1 MKGDFT
7 RSTFRRE
14 KHYSSVRMQ
23 QGRVQLDSDWNEQ
36 MDIAAH
42 RVETESRDVIGH
54 CGGPL
59 DGAGFALSNGA
70 DPTLSAGRYYVDGIL
85 CENEGPTPL
94 GSQPDLPGV
103 GLPAAAGSYLAYLDV
118 WQRHITALEDGDIR
132 EVALG
137 GPDTATRSRTVWQV
151 RLLGP
156 LGGALNCAS
165 EPAEWQALIAAKT
178 ARLAA
183 RAQPAEDTENDC
195 IVPPGAGFRRLE
207 NQLYRVEVHQGSRNP
222 DGTPATPTFK
232 WSRDNGSIVTQWLDK
247 QSDDLIVS
255 SIGRDQV
262 LRFSAN
268 QWVELTDDT
277 RDLLGRPGTLVR
289 LLNAEGSALTIDPAT
304 ATGSVE
310 RADFGN
316 NPKIRRWDH
325 VGTPAQPLTGGAVP
339 IGEGTGESGWIALEE
354 GVEVQFQ
361 PGGSYVTGD
370 HWLIP
375 ARTATAD
382 VDWPFTEPQPPAGI
396 DHHFCKLATATLA
409 DGGDWAF
416 QDCRNLFPPLT
427 GLVTLHYVGG
437 DGQEGTANVAL
448 AHPLQ
453 VRVANG
459 ATPVVGAQVRFTVTA
474 GGGAVSAAVVTTT
487 GPHGLAAVSWTLGGS
502 GPQRV
507 EAALLDA
514 AGQPA
519 PGQLVRFQADFEEAG
534 GGCCISVGPGGQF
547 PRLDEALKALLGE
560 GRRDICL
567 CLMPGDQE
575 CGPIDIAVERGEP
588 PLHIHIHGAGQA
600 SRIMLT
606 ERWRLQGVTS
616 FVLEDALLQIPFL
629 AEGNEGMIAFL
640 RCSEVIFAGCHIY
653 GWVQSDGEHPIG
665 TVIFVRGADHTR
677 FENNV
682 IEAAL
687 RFSFDIARLIFERAA
702 APASLVET
710 FALAG
715 KGELR
720 WEAFMELAGK
730 AAEELAAL
738 NEDERNR
745 LSESITG
752 IMGEV
757 NQEAGMSL
765 AEVFSFQKLSFG
777 ILRGSPPD
785 RLVGLITDVRRN
797 AVKRRPG
804 VALVIEGLRR
814 LDEEELPGLA
824 QFVDAL
830 DEDDFTQLVGNEFA
844 GVVGLYGIPRSR
856 DEIIAVMEDIRNKL
870 LPQETRWPN
879 NVVNIPFAFMGT
891 LQMRGNQLVRV
902 AVGGEFMEAIR
913 EAALAEGRLPIPDL
927 FSRSVWEANV
937 IEDGG
942 NLVAVSMLTLADN
955 IFTMMAF
962 PTSQREFRWAGFFLS
977 QQAVILG
984 NQATGGREIGPR
996 LADLSRDS
1004 EVVANLGLIVET

>member
-42 RVETESRDVIGH
+42 RLETESLDVIGP
-54 CGGPL
+54 CGSPL
-59 DGAGFALSNGA
+59 DGAGFALSDGA
-70 DPTLSAGRYYVDGIL
+70 DPTIGAGRYYVDGIL
-85 CENEGPTPL
+85 CENEGPMPL
-94 GSQPDLPGV
+94 ANQPDLPGA
-103 GLPAAAGSYLAYLDV
+103 GLPAAEGNYLAYLDV

-165 EPAEWQALIAAKT
+165 EPAEWQELTAAKT

-183 RAQPAEDTENDC
+183 RAQPAEDAENDC

-277 RDLLGRPGTLVR
+277 RDLLGQPGTLVR

-310 RADFGN
+310 LADFAN

-325 VGTPAQPLTGGAVP
+325 VETPAQPLSGGAVP
-339 IGEGTGESGWIALEE
+339 ISEGTGDTGWLALED

-361 PGGSYVTGD
+361 PGGSYAAGD
-370 HWLIP
+370 YWLIP

-382 VDWPFTEPQPPAGI
+382 VDWPFSEAQPPAGI
-396 DHHFCKLATATLA
+396 DHHLCKLATAA
-409 DGGDWAF
+409 RAGDGTWTF

-427 GLVTLHYVGG
+427 GLITLYYVGG
-437 DGQEGTANVAL
+437 GGQEGVANTAL

-459 ATPVVGAQVRFTVTA
+459 ATPVIGAQVSFNVTA
-474 GGGAVSAAVVTTT
+474 GGGAASAATVATS
-487 GPHGLAAVSWTLGGS
+487 GPHGLAEVSWTLGGS
-502 GPQRV
+502 GPQEV

-514 AGQPA
+514 AGQPL

-547 PRLDEALKALLGE
+547 QRLDEALKTLLDE

-575 CGPIDIAVERGEP
+575 SGPVDIAVEPGRP
-588 PLHIHIHGAGQA
+588 PLRIHIHGAGQA
-600 SRIMLT
+600 SRVLLT

-616 FVLEDALLQIPFL
+616 FILEDVLVQIPVA
-629 AEGNEGMIAFL
+629 AEGDQGMLGFV
-640 RCSEVIFAGCHIY
+640 RCSEVIFSGCHIY
-653 GWVQSDGEHPIG
+653 GWVQSDGELPLG

-687 RFSFDIARLIFERAA
+687 RFSFDVARTLFERAG
-702 APASLVET
+702 APGSLVET

-715 KGELR
+715 NGELR
-720 WEAFMELAGK
+720 WDVFMELAGK

-738 NEDERNR
+738 NEDQRGSLGETITR
-745 LSESITG
+745 LVGELVQETG
-752 IMGEV
+752 L
-757 NQEAGMSL
+757 ST
-765 AEVFSFQKLSFG
+765 AEIFAFQKLAFG
-777 ILRGSPPD
+777 IQRGSPID
-785 RLVGLITDVRRN
+785 RLLGLITDVRRT
-797 AVKRRPG
+797 AIKRRPG
-804 VALVIEGLRR
+804 AALVIEGLRR
-814 LDEEELPGLA
+814 LNEEDQPQLP

-830 DEDDFTQLVGNEFA
+830 DEDDFTQLVGNEIV
-844 GVVGLYGIPRSR
+844 GVIGLYGIPRSR
-856 DEIIAVMEDIRNKL
+856 DEIIAVMEDIRTKL
-870 LPQETRWPN
+870 QPQETRWPN
-879 NVVNIPFAFMGT
+879 NVVNIAFAFMGT
-891 LQMRGNQLVRV
+891 LQVRGNQFVRM
-902 AVGGEFMEAIR
+902 AVGSEFMEAIQQ
-913 EAALAEGRLPIPDL
+913 AALAEGRLLIPDL
-927 FSRSVWEANV
+927 FSRCMWEGNV

-942 NLVAVSMLTLADN
+942 NLVAASMTTLADN
-955 IFTMMAF
+955 VFSMMAF
-962 PTSQREFRWAGFFLS
+962 PSANRDIRWAGFFFS

-984 NQATGGREIGPR
+984 NQASGGRESEPR